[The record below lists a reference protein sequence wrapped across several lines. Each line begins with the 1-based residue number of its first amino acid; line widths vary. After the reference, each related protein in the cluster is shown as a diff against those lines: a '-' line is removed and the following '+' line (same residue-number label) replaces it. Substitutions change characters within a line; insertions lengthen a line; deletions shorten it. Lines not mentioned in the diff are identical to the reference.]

1 MSMKVIDILK
11 SVMPAESITLNTYQH
26 TRLSGTDNSQNEIN
40 KDKLFLKYR
49 ITFKLKNIYSNK
61 LT

>member
-1 MSMKVIDILK
+1 
-11 SVMPAESITLNTYQH
+11 MPAESITLNTYQH

-49 ITFKLKNIYSNK
+49 ITFKLKKYIFKQVNVVK
-61 LT
+61 L